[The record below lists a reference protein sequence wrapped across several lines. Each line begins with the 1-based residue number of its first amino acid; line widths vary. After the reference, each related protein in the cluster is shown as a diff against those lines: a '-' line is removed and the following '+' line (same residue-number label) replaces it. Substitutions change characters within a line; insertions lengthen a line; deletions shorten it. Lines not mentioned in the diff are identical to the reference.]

1 MTEKEGNGMT
11 MIEAAWTAFY
21 WIIAFGALFTVGCL
35 GLVWIAWISYRADGG
50 KLGFWK
56 FLRGI

>member
-1 MTEKEGNGMT
+1 MT

-21 WIIAFGALFTVGCL
+21 WIIAFGALCTVGCL

-50 KLGFWK
+50 KLGFWR